1 MQTLNLLKTIKTI
14 KTLTKLSLL
23 PNNYKNYYNLYVEIF
38 QELKFFDIN
47 MVNLLINKKSVLIYD
62 FKLNFNILLNLHYLI
77 RCFMNYSEFS
87 NVSILDFYKD
97 YSLNKYYS
105 NYNISMLN
113 TLVLKQ
119 QVVKNNLKPALE
131 PEKIINIRREFKG
144 KNLNV
149 MQKTSIIDILLK
161 KYIESITDSRVSINF
176 DKYGIV
182 FFTKRNLFVR
192 ALRRKLRRI
201 KKMLRY
207 SRISLRSFIR
217 ISLIFFCT
225 KDIDIFA
232 RLLLKIMNAMHYKNH
247 RRFLYYLKLFITK
260 SMFYY
265 FEVLKFE
272 GFFFYLSG
280 KISGGGNSKKK
291 NYVVKCGK
299 YSLTTKM
306 LRLKYKKG
314 LIHTKT
320 GVLGY
325 KFIISYN

>member
-265 FEVLKFE
+265 FEFLKFE

>member
-1 MQTLNLLKTIKTI
+1 MIK
-14 KTLTKLSLL
+14 
-23 PNNYKNYYNLYVEIF
+23 YYDLYIA
-38 QELKFFDIN
+38 
-47 MVNLLINKKSVLIYD
+47 NLLIFKNNILMFN
-62 FKLNFNILLNLHYLI
+62 FKLNINILYNLHYLI
-77 RCFMNYSEFS
+77 KCFILYNSFD
-87 NVSILDFYKD
+87 NVYTIKFYKD
-97 YSLNKYYS
+97 FSLNKYYT

-119 QVVKNNLKPALE
+119 QVSKNNLKPALE
-131 PEKIINIRREFKG
+131 PEKITNIRRNFKA
-144 KNLNV
+144 KNLNIL
-149 MQKTSIIDILLK
+149 QKTSIIDVLLK
-161 KYIESITDSRVSINF
+161 KYIESTTDSKVSINF

-182 FFTKRNLFVR
+182 FFARKNLFIR

-207 SRISLRSFIR
+207 SKISLRSFIR

-232 RLLLKIMNAMHYKNH
+232 RLLLKIMNGMHYKNH

-265 FEVLKFE
+265 FEILKFE

>member
-1 MQTLNLLKTIKTI
+1 MFN
-14 KTLTKLSLL
+14 
-23 PNNYKNYYNLYVEIF
+23 
-38 QELKFFDIN
+38 
-47 MVNLLINKKSVLIYD
+47 
-62 FKLNFNILLNLHYLI
+62 FKLNINILYNLHYLI
-77 RCFMNYSEFS
+77 KCFILYNSFD
-87 NVSILDFYKD
+87 NVYTIKFYKD
-97 YSLNKYYS
+97 FSLNKYYT

-119 QVVKNNLKPALE
+119 QVSKNNLKPALE
-131 PEKIINIRREFKG
+131 PEKITNIRRNFKA
-144 KNLNV
+144 KNLNIL
-149 MQKTSIIDILLK
+149 QKTSIIDVLLK
-161 KYIESITDSRVSINF
+161 KYIESTTDSKVSINF

-182 FFTKRNLFVR
+182 FFARKNLFIR

-207 SRISLRSFIR
+207 SKISLRSFIR

-232 RLLLKIMNAMHYKNH
+232 RLLLKIMNGMHYKNH

-265 FEVLKFE
+265 FEILKFE